1 MSSTDLVGELR
12 AEVNRWYESLQKQH
26 LTRQQGEA
34 SSSSSSM
41 LTPILGAMLGDGPMR
56 MITLG
61 QELSSDMDEKTLG
74 EMQFKDMQVRVESPR
89 DKTSKLTCAPSEDS
103 DSLGIHPV

>member
-1 MSSTDLVGELR
+1 MSSTDLIGELR
-12 AEVNRWYESLQKQH
+12 AEVNRWWESLQKQH
-26 LTRQQGEA
+26 LTRQQGKGA
-34 SSSSSSM
+34 STSSSSM

-74 EMQFKDMQVRVESPR
+74 EMQFKDMQVY
-89 DKTSKLTCAPSEDS
+89 
-103 DSLGIHPV
+103 